1 MNDNRVRK
9 LSLDVVG
16 SLRAGDEAA
25 NLAAVVSVGT
35 VDVHG
40 AVAALDL
47 AFNGR
52 GVVNVELLLDL
63 HVAVV
68 GSSDGEESREGGGE
82 ESLGGMHFELMS
94 GKLC

>member
-1 MNDNRVRK
+1 MNDNGVRK
-9 LSLDVVG
+9 LSLDVVWSIG
-16 SLRAGDEAA
+16 TGDEAA

-47 AFNGR
+47 AFDGR

-68 GSSDGEESREGGGE
+68 GGSDGEESCEGGGE
-82 ESLGGMHFELMS
+82 EALCGMHFVS
-94 GKLC
+94 W